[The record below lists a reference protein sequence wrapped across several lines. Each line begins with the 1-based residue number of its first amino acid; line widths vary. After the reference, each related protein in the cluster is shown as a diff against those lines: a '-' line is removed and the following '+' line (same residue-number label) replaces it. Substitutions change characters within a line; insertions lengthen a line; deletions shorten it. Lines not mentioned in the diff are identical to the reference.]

1 MGLCDVSAHF
11 SHFGNLLKSCFCI
24 FFIHNDLSDSL
35 CTQDH
40 ILCLDSHFGSAWR
53 DEQRG
58 VDRCYPVHCDTA
70 A

>member
-1 MGLCDVSAHF
+1 MLFLHLFVFAS
-11 SHFGNLLKSCFCI
+11 
-24 FFIHNDLSDSL
+24 NDLSDSL
-35 CTQDH
+35 FTQDH

-58 VDRCYPVHCDTA
+58 VDRCCPVHCDTA